1 MEQPTGSIEFR
12 EVDQEGHP
20 VDNGLQTAA
29 VGGQPGRTSITA
41 VNPFIVV
48 LWVVAVAL
56 VGGGGITFLNA
67 NLAAGPMSGAM
78 PMSFL
83 LLTFAPYAIFIGL
96 VAVIGLLFWHANQ
109 WQRRHSQDS

>member
-1 MEQPTGSIEFR
+1 MEQPTGSIGFR

-20 VDNGLQTAA
+20 VDNGLPAA
-29 VGGQPGRTSITA
+29 AAGDQPGRTLFA

-48 LWVVAVAL
+48 LWVVAAIL
-56 VGGGGITFLNA
+56 VGGGGFTFLNA

-96 VAVIGLLFWHANQ
+96 IAVLGLLFWHANQ
-109 WQRRHSQDS
+109 WQRRRSQDS